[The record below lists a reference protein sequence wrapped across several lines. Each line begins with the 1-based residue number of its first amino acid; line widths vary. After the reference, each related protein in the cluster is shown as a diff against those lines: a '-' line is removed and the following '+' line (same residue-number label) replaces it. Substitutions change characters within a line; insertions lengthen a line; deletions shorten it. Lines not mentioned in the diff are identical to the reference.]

1 MANQSNGIVNSD
13 GRREMRLSSAVP
25 ADNELE
31 IDLVALFYRL
41 LENAIWIILTSLV
54 GAVVAG
60 LITVFL
66 ITPRYSAVS
75 GLYVMNRQDSAINLS
90 DLQIGSSLTMDYQ
103 EVFRNWHVQE
113 MVLQRLGLDYSYDTL
128 NHMISL
134 QNPTNTRIL
143 YITATSY
150 YPDEAKSLAD
160 TYAQVAREFIA
171 ATMDTQQPSIFM
183 EALRPS
189 RPSSPSLFKNTVI
202 GFAIGFLLSAGL
214 IVILFL
220 LDDRVRSAEDVE
232 KTLGLPLLGMLPHQ
246 KLPRRARRETNRT

>member
-1 MANQSNGIVNSD
+1 MANQSDRINNPD
-13 GRREMRLSSAVP
+13 GRRDVRLSSAVP
-25 ADNELE
+25 ANDELK
-31 IDLVALFYRL
+31 IDLIALFFRM
-41 LENAIWIILTSLV
+41 LENAVWILLTALT
-54 GAVVAG
+54 GAVLAG

-75 GLYVMNRQDSAINLS
+75 GLYVMSRQDTAINLS
-90 DLQIGSSLTMDYQ
+90 DLQIGSVLTMDYQ
-103 EVFRNWHVQE
+103 EVFSNWHVQE
-113 MVLQRLGLDYSYDTL
+113 MVLQRLGLNYTYDDL
-128 NHMISL
+128 DKMISL

-143 YITATSY
+143 YITATSI

-189 RPSSPSLFKNTVI
+189 SPSSPNLLQNVLI
-202 GFAIGFLLSAGL
+202 GFAIGFLLSAG
-214 IVILFL
+214 IVCVHFL

-232 KTLGLPLLGMLPHQ
+232 KLLGLSLLGMLPHQ
-246 KLPRRARRETNRT
+246 KLPRRARREANRS